1 MKKEGKI
8 SIITQISILAIAGL
22 VLVGVATFVSQYTV
36 AKRATTE
43 SIKDSAAKIS
53 AEAAA
58 TVMDYPAHDWLI
70 RYWYEHADELSI
82 EYDADYHAGTSTEGK
97 IVLFQ
102 SRHPDIRLEYASQQD
117 LEKLPEEDQK
127 LYAEIIYSWLTTRI
141 DRVKQSH
148 GVDYLFCVI
157 TDTEGE
163 NAYKNQFFLFS
174 GADAGAVRGYNY
186 TEVYP
191 LGHTVSVAE
200 NPSQQEAMRTATENS
215 MAKTEQYEGYLASAG
230 DFIDY
235 YSYLTMIDDRA
246 VIIGMTYDLTGIMI
260 NIRTQTMEGTGY
272 AMLYLVLLM
281 MFIILNIY
289 FFGIGPLE
297 NITGSIRNYT
307 QSKDSERIISELEE
321 NLDGITGIA
330 VRRNEIGQLSADVA
344 DMAREIDDYIDRIE
358 TINAEKK
365 RIEVE
370 LDLAARI
377 QLSVLPDIFPP
388 FPERSEFDIYALM
401 DPARSVGG
409 DFYDFFLI
417 DEDHL
422 GIVIADVSGKGIP
435 AALYMMVAKAV
446 MQNNAFLNIPAED
459 ILTKTN
465 AALASNND
473 LDMFVTSWVGI
484 LEISSGKI
492 TAANAGHE
500 YPAVRK
506 ANGSFELMK
515 DRHGLVLG
523 AMEGFE
529 YNGYEIT
536 LEPGDSLFLYTD
548 GVTEAANKENEMFGM
563 DRMVDALNIDRE
575 ADPETIIRIVR
586 HSIDLFTGDAT
597 QFDDITMVCLRYKG
611 CEEQTEA

>member
-22 VLVGVATFVSQYTV
+22 VLVGIAIFVSQYTV

-82 EYDADYHAGTSTEGK
+82 EYDADYSAGTATEGK
-97 IVLFQ
+97 VVLFQ
-102 SRHPDIRLEYASQQD
+102 SRHPDIRLEYAGQQD
-117 LEKLPEEDQK
+117 LEKLSEEDQK

-163 NAYKNQFFLFS
+163 NAYKDQFFLFS

-186 TEVYP
+186 KEVYP
-191 LGHTVSVAE
+191 LGHMVSVAE
-200 NPSQQEAMRTATENS
+200 NPSQQEAMRTATENR
-215 MAKTEQYEGYLASAG
+215 MANTEQYEGYLASAG

-235 YSYLTMIDDRA
+235 YSYLTMIDDCA

-365 RIEVE
+365 RMEVE

-377 QLSVLPDIFPP
+377 QLSVLPDIF
-388 FPERSEFDIYALM
+388 
-401 DPARSVGG
+401 
-409 DFYDFFLI
+409 
-417 DEDHL
+417 
-422 GIVIADVSGKGIP
+422 IP
-435 AALYMMVAKAV
+435 
-446 MQNNAFLNIPAED
+446 
-459 ILTKTN
+459 
-465 AALASNND
+465 
-473 LDMFVTSWVGI
+473 
-484 LEISSGKI
+484 
-492 TAANAGHE
+492 
-500 YPAVRK
+500 
-506 ANGSFELMK
+506 
-515 DRHGLVLG
+515 
-523 AMEGFE
+523 
-529 YNGYEIT
+529 
-536 LEPGDSLFLYTD
+536 
-548 GVTEAANKENEMFGM
+548 
-563 DRMVDALNIDRE
+563 
-575 ADPETIIRIVR
+575 
-586 HSIDLFTGDAT
+586 
-597 QFDDITMVCLRYKG
+597 
-611 CEEQTEA
+611 

>member
-1 MKKEGKI
+1 MKSERKI

-22 VLVGVATFVSQYTV
+22 ILVGIATFISQYDV
-36 AKRATTE
+36 SRKATTE
-43 SIKDSAAKIS
+43 SIKSRAANIA
-53 AEAAA
+53 AETAA
-58 TVMDYPAHDWLI
+58 TLMDYPAHDWLI
-70 RYWYEHADELSI
+70 RYWYEHADELDI
-82 EYDADYHAGTSTEGK
+82 EYDADYHAGTETEGK
-97 IVLFQ
+97 AVLFQ
-102 SRHPDIRLEYASQQD
+102 SRNPAIRLEYASQQQ
-117 LEKLPEEDQK
+117 LEKLSEEDQK
-127 LYAEIIYSWLTTRI
+127 LYAEIIYSWLTNRV

-148 GVDYLFCVI
+148 RVDYLFCVI

-163 NAYKNQFFLFS
+163 DAYKEQFFLFS
-174 GADAGAVRGYNY
+174 GADPGAVRGLNY
-186 TEVYP
+186 KEVYP

-200 NPSQQEAMRTATENS
+200 NPSQQKAMQTATEHS
-215 MAKTEQYEGYLASAG
+215 IASTDEYGGYLASAG

-235 YSYLTMIDDRA
+235 YSYLTMIDNHA
-246 VIIGMTYDLTGIMI
+246 VIIGMTYDLSGIM
-260 NIRTQTMEGTGY
+260 NSIRKQTLEGTGY
-272 AMLYLVLLM
+272 SMIYLVLLM
-281 MFIILNIY
+281 TFIILNI
-289 FFGIGPLE
+289 FLFGIGPLKK
-297 NITGSIRNYT
+297 ITESIRRYA
-307 QSKDSERIISELEE
+307 QSKDSEKIISELEA
-321 NLDGITGIA
+321 NLNGIKGFA
-330 VRRNEIGQLSADVA
+330 ARRNEIGQLSVDVA
-344 DMAREIDDYIDRIE
+344 DMTREIDDYIDRIE

-370 LDLAARI
+370 LDLASRI

-388 FPERSEFDIYALM
+388 FPERKEFDIFALM

-446 MQNNAFLNIPAED
+446 MQNNAFLDIPAED

-465 AALASNND
+465 GALTANNE

-500 YPAVRK
+500 YPAVKK
-506 ANGSFELMK
+506 ANGHFELMK

-523 AMEGFE
+523 AMEDSR
-529 YNGYEIT
+529 YKGYEIT
-536 LEPGDSLFLYTD
+536 LEPGDTLFLYTD
-548 GVTEAANKENEMFGM
+548 GVPEAANKESTMFGT
-563 DRMVDALNIDRE
+563 DRMIEALNVDPG
-575 ADPETIIRIVR
+575 ADPETLIRIVR
-586 HSIDLFTGDAT
+586 HSVDLFTGDAT

-611 CEEQTEA
+611 CEKQV

>member
-1 MKKEGKI
+1 MKSERKI

-22 VLVGVATFVSQYTV
+22 ILVGIATFISQYDV
-36 AKRATTE
+36 SRKATTE
-43 SIKDSAAKIS
+43 SIKSRAANIA
-53 AEAAA
+53 AETAA
-58 TVMDYPAHDWLI
+58 TLMDYPAHDWLI
-70 RYWYEHADELSI
+70 RYWYEHADELDI
-82 EYDADYHAGTSTEGK
+82 EYDADYHAGTETEGK
-97 IVLFQ
+97 AVLFQ
-102 SRHPDIRLEYASQQD
+102 SRNPAIRLEYASQQQ
-117 LEKLPEEDQK
+117 LEKLSEEDQK
-127 LYAEIIYSWLTTRI
+127 LYAEIIYSWLTNRV

-148 GVDYLFCVI
+148 RVDYLFCVI

-163 NAYKNQFFLFS
+163 DAYKEQFFLFS
-174 GADAGAVRGYNY
+174 GADPGAVRGLNY
-186 TEVYP
+186 KEVYP

-200 NPSQQEAMRTATENS
+200 NPSQQKAMQTATEHS
-215 MAKTEQYEGYLASAG
+215 IASTDEYGGYLASAG

-235 YSYLTMIDDRA
+235 YSYLTMIDNHA
-246 VIIGMTYDLTGIMI
+246 VIIGMTYDLSGIM
-260 NIRTQTMEGTGY
+260 NSIRKQTLEGTGY
-272 AMLYLVLLM
+272 SMIYLVLLM
-281 MFIILNIY
+281 TFIILNI
-289 FFGIGPLE
+289 FLFGIGPLKK
-297 NITGSIRNYT
+297 ITESIRRYA
-307 QSKDSERIISELEE
+307 QSKDSEKIISELEA
-321 NLDGITGIA
+321 NLNGIKGFA
-330 VRRNEIGQLSADVA
+330 ARRNEIGQLSADVA
-344 DMAREIDDYIDRIE
+344 DMTREIDDYIDRIE

-365 RIEVE
+365 RMEVE

-388 FPERSEFDIYALM
+388 FPERKEFDIFALM

-446 MQNNAFLNIPAED
+446 MQNNAFLDIPAED

-465 AALASNND
+465 GALTANND

-506 ANGSFELMK
+506 ANGHFELMK

-523 AMEGFE
+523 AMDDFE
-529 YNGYEIT
+529 YKGYEIA

-548 GVTEAANKENEMFGM
+548 GVTEAANKENAMFGS
-563 DRMVDALNIDRE
+563 DRMIEALNIDPG
-575 ADPETIIRIVR
+575 ADPETLIKIVR
-586 HSIDLFTGDAT
+586 HSVDLFTGDAT

-611 CEEQTEA
+611 CEKQA